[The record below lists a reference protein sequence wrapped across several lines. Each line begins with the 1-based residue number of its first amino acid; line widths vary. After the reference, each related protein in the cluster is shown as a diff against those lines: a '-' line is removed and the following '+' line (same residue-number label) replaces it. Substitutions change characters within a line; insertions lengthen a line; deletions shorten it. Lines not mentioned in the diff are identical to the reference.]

1 MRGKFKEYAHLN
13 KMCDVRVYVKHM
25 CIHVLLPES
34 TFQRAFWRWRHPR
47 RKNPILFCFPS
58 LIYCY
63 QYSFVQGDDILASK
77 IPFYLIVSPLII
89 TFSWTHT
96 HSLFKNEIIFARRI
110 LLSFLWQYTL
120 MNENRMAKT
129 HRMPY
134 FSGFFLR
141 SQPPL
146 IICLFC
152 VENLQ
157 R

>member
-77 IPFYLIVSPLII
+77 IPFYLIVPPSLLHSHGYIHIRYSKMKLSSHEESYFHFFDNILSWMRTGWPRPIGCLI
-89 TFSWTHT
+89 FQVSSCEVSRH
-96 HSLFKNEIIFARRI
+96 
-110 LLSFLWQYTL
+110 
-120 MNENRMAKT
+120 
-129 HRMPY
+129 
-134 FSGFFLR
+134 
-141 SQPPL
+141 
-146 IICLFC
+146 
-152 VENLQ
+152 
-157 R
+157 